1 MQDVQSDQARV
12 KILIPSIGR
21 LIAFI
26 GFTLLHFV
34 IEIRY
39 IANSFSGQDNMPT
52 PGATIGGDCKQ
63 LQLRSGYCQF
73 PIFLISLARE
83 VKETKMS
90 EISGEILIILLLIVA
105 NGVFAL
111 SEMAVITARKSR
123 LQDWIKKGNRRA
135 KVALE
140 LALAPNRFLSAV
152 QIGITLVG
160 ILAGAFAGRSVAL
173 WLAAYIVGMPIIGP
187 YHRQIALGLV
197 VLVITYISLVI
208 GELVPKRLALRHPE
222 TIATYVAYPLRWFTK
237 FSSPMVYLLS
247 WSTEVVCRI
256 FGRQQANEPPVTE
269 EEIKTLV
276 QQGTAAGVFEESEQD
291 MVEAVLRLGDKTAR
305 SLMTPRTQIA
315 WLDLQDDA
323 EKIREKIVSS
333 GHSCFPVAT
342 GGLDKVDGVVLAK
355 DLLTHNLAGRALD
368 LKALMQQPLFVPR
381 TVTALEVLE
390 SFKKSGQHIALVVDE
405 YGGIEGLL
413 THHDILEAIAGDIP
427 FDGKPTDPKA
437 VQRHDGSWLLDG
449 MLSVDEFK
457 EIFQLED
464 LPGEKRDA
472 YQTLGG
478 FVYTRMGRIPSVSDF
493 FVWNRLRIEVVDMDG
508 KRIDKV
514 LVSSCREEEAAERPI
529 HTQDRT

>member
-1 MQDVQSDQARV
+1 MSD
-12 KILIPSIGR
+12 
-21 LIAFI
+21 
-26 GFTLLHFV
+26 
-34 IEIRY
+34 
-39 IANSFSGQDNMPT
+39 
-52 PGATIGGDCKQ
+52 IGG
-63 LQLRSGYCQF
+63 
-73 PIFLISLARE
+73 
-83 VKETKMS
+83 
-90 EISGEILIILLLIVA
+90 EIIIILLLIVA

-123 LQDWIKKGNRRA
+123 LQDWIKKGDRRA

-160 ILAGAFAGRSVAL
+160 ILAGAFAGRSVAQ
-173 WLAAYIVGMPIIGP
+173 WLGAYIVGLPVIGP
-187 YHRQIALGLV
+187 YHQEIGLGLV
-197 VLVITYISLVI
+197 VLIITYFSLVI

-222 TIATYVAYPLRWFTK
+222 TIATYVAIPLRLFTK
-237 FSSPMVYLLS
+237 ISSPMVHLLS
-247 WSTEVVCRI
+247 ISTDAVCRI
-256 FGRQQANEPPVTE
+256 FGRQQPNEPPVTE

-276 QQGTAAGVFEESEQD
+276 QQGTDAGVFEESEQD

-305 SLMTPRTQIA
+305 SLMTPRTHIA
-315 WLDLQDDA
+315 WLDLEDGA
-323 EKIREKIVSS
+323 EQIREKIISS

-342 GGLDKVDGVVLAK
+342 GSLDKVDGVVQAK
-355 DLLTHNLAGRALD
+355 ELLTHSLAGQGLD

-381 TVTALEVLE
+381 TVNALEVLE
-390 SFKKSGQHIALVVDE
+390 SFKRSGQHIALVVDE

-427 FDGKPTDPKA
+427 FNGKPTDPKA

-457 EIFQLED
+457 EIFHLDD

-478 FVYTRMGRIPSVSDF
+478 FVFTRMGRIPSVSDSF
-493 FVWNRLRIEVVDMDG
+493 EWNGLRFEVVDMDG
-508 KRIDKV
+508 KRIDKL
-514 LVSSCREEEAAERPI
+514 LVSARHEQQSGGDAIES
-529 HTQDRT
+529 HD

>member
-1 MQDVQSDQARV
+1 MSD
-12 KILIPSIGR
+12 
-21 LIAFI
+21 
-26 GFTLLHFV
+26 
-34 IEIRY
+34 
-39 IANSFSGQDNMPT
+39 
-52 PGATIGGDCKQ
+52 IGG
-63 LQLRSGYCQF
+63 
-73 PIFLISLARE
+73 
-83 VKETKMS
+83 
-90 EISGEILIILLLIVA
+90 EIIIILLLIVA

-123 LQDWIKKGNRRA
+123 LQDWIKRGNRRA

-160 ILAGAFAGRSVAL
+160 ILAGAFAGRSVAQ
-173 WLAAYIVGMPIIGP
+173 WLGAYIVGLPVIGP
-187 YHRQIALGLV
+187 YHQEIGLGLV
-197 VLVITYISLVI
+197 VLIITYFSLVI

-222 TIATYVAYPLRWFTK
+222 TIATYVAIPLRLFTK
-237 FSSPMVYLLS
+237 ISSPMVHLLS
-247 WSTEVVCRI
+247 ISTDAVCRI
-256 FGRQQANEPPVTE
+256 FGRQQPNEPPVTE

-276 QQGTAAGVFEESEQD
+276 QQGTDAGVFEESEQD

-305 SLMTPRTQIA
+305 SLMTPRTHIA
-315 WLDLQDDA
+315 WLDLEDGA
-323 EKIREKIVSS
+323 EQIREKIISS

-342 GGLDKVDGVVLAK
+342 GSLDKVDGVVQAK
-355 DLLTHNLAGRALD
+355 ELLTHSLAGQGLD

-381 TVTALEVLE
+381 TVNALEVLE
-390 SFKKSGQHIALVVDE
+390 SFKRSGQHIALVVDE

-427 FDGKPTDPKA
+427 FNGKPTDPKA

-457 EIFQLED
+457 EIFHLDD

-478 FVYTRMGRIPSVSDF
+478 FVFTRMGRIPSVSDSF
-493 FVWNRLRIEVVDMDG
+493 EWNGLRFEVVDMDG
-508 KRIDKV
+508 KRIDKL
-514 LVSSCREEEAAERPI
+514 LVSARHEQQSTGDAIES
-529 HTQDRT
+529 HD